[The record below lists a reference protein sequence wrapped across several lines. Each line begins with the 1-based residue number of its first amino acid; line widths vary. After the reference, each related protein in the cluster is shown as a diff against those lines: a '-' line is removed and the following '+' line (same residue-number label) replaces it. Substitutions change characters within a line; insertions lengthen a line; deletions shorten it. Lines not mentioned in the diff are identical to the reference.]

1 MKQYPHHIDI
11 LKSVLSLKA
20 FFFKKNIY
28 LAALGLGF
36 GMPMF
41 SCSMWDLLAS
51 PALQG
56 RFLTTEPPGRPLL
69 FNYKDK
75 LVIIY

>member
-36 GMPMF
+36 GTR
-41 SCSMWDLLAS
+41 DLWSLMQHMGSLVAARGSSS
-51 PALQG
+51 PDQG
-56 RFLTTEPPGRPLL
+56 RRH
-69 FNYKDK
+69 
-75 LVIIY
+75 